1 MSTVNTGLAAIYAAA
16 GLSMDA
22 KDSVSRD
29 ALNSAV
35 TAALAQG
42 EKLGLEKAG
51 ADLGKAKAEATTT
64 ANTRAK
70 AILDHDEAKGRE
82 GMARHLAFDTEMS
95 AEAAVAT
102 MKAAPK
108 GGASSRLGN
117 VPDHNLSADD
127 TNPDKQSAVSWDSVM
142 AKKGMALPK

>member
-1 MSTVNTGLAAIYAAA
+1 MKPENTGLAAVFAAA

-29 ALNSAV
+29 ALNAAV
-35 TAALAQG
+35 TAALTQG

-51 ADLGKAKAEATTT
+51 VDLDKAKTEATVT

-70 AILDHDEAKGRE
+70 AILDHAEAQGRE
-82 GMARHLAFDTEMS
+82 GMARHLAFDTNMS

-108 GGASSRLGN
+108 GAASSRLGN

-127 TNPDKQSAVSWDSVM
+127 TNPGKEAAVSWDSVM
-142 AKKGMALPK
+142 AKKGLPLPK

>member
-22 KDSVSRD
+22 KDSVSRE
-29 ALNSAV
+29 ALTLAV
-35 TAALAQG
+35 NTALAQG
-42 EKLGLEKAG
+42 EKLGFDKAA

-108 GGASSRLGN
+108 GSTSRLGN

-127 TNPDKQSAVSWDSVM
+127 ANPGKESAVSWDSVM
-142 AKKGMALPK
+142 TKKGMALPK